1 MMLKMME
8 AVIIMLMTMIIN
20 YMVLIMLMMNMTT
33 WRLKRRGSKTR
44 EMNRIPFIL
53 VRELL
58 HLTELT

>member
-8 AVIIMLMTMIIN
+8 AAIIMLMTMIIN

-33 WRLKRRGSKTR
+33 WRLKRRRSKTR